1 MTEIE
6 LYEALCEKVNREQQD
21 YTERLKSL
29 PPEEILNHG
38 YEYSVREDIVFA
50 IVEDYV
56 PLHHIEELL
65 KVEDLVTE
73 IYKEFV
79 MKGDDLDRVLDSIES
94 YNRRFKQI
102 KWIEKI

>member
-1 MTEIE
+1 MTELE
-6 LYEALCEKVNREQQD
+6 LYEALCEKVTREQQD
-21 YTERLKSL
+21 YTEHLKSL

-65 KVEDLVTE
+65 KVEDLVTRICE
-73 IYKEFV
+73 VFIGESDEF
-79 MKGDDLDRVLDSIES
+79 DRIIDSIER
-94 YNRRFKQI
+94 YNRRFG
-102 KWIEKI
+102 